1 MTDSRK
7 HIVGPTE
14 RREEI
19 ARIIAPNDWLST
31 EEREARAVASTST
44 GDAYGWRLPPNRK
57 PSLAK
62 ADAILASD
70 GGREMA
76 RELVEALGR
85 LLSIA
90 RMEWRTER
98 VDDARKAARMAHAK
112 AKEWLEG
119 KG

>member
-1 MTDSRK
+1 MTD
-7 HIVGPTE
+7 PTS

-19 ARIIAPNDWLST
+19 ARIIDPEAFEKPRYDNVSARRMKEHAVKSALS
-31 EEREARAVASTST
+31 
-44 GDAYGWRLPPNRK
+44 
-57 PSLAK
+57 K

-70 GGREMA
+70 GGREMV

-119 KG
+119 NKS